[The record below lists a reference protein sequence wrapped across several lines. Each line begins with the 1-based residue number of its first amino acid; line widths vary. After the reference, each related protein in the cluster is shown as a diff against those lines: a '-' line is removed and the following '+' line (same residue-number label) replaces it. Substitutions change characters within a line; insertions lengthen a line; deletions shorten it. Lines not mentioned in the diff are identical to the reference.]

1 MTIDTG
7 NGEIHAGPDNA
18 MLLAYPN
25 DMMDGLFIDLDD
37 NYCFI
42 QADTSGFD
50 QLKEVVLAEGIPVG
64 HVEEDADLDEY
75 PHCYVVESLG
85 RFVVQAAEEVLSG
98 GSL

>member
-1 MTIDTG
+1 
-7 NGEIHAGPDNA
+7 

-50 QLKEVVLAEGIPVG
+50 QLKEVVLAEGIP
-64 HVEEDADLDEY
+64 
-75 PHCYVVESLG
+75 
-85 RFVVQAAEEVLSG
+85 
-98 GSL
+98 